1 MSNIVSRIKEF
12 IDQKGVSVRKFEE
25 KVGFSNGA
33 FASQYK
39 NNGSI
44 GSDKIEN
51 ILHSYPE
58 INVIWLLT
66 GKGDM
71 LKPRAEDIKNMSK
84 EEQIKALKQ
93 IASGEFYKKPNI
105 VPFYENV
112 ATIGGTQQS
121 ADLSPVTAPTAY
133 IDLGSMYPGA
143 NAAIRH
149 FGESMSEYPSGCILA
164 IKKINNLKSIVW
176 GQNYVV
182 ETDEIRVTKKLQTC
196 KGDKNCIMAYS
207 TNLSTHP
214 DGQLI
219 YEPFPIEKE
228 DIRSIFHVEGY
239 LVQEQNSAPVIFRLP
254 NGEVEWI
261 DQ

>member
-71 LKPRAEDIKNMSK
+71 LKPRVEDIKNMSK

-93 IASGEFYKKPNI
+93 IASGEFY
-105 VPFYENV
+105 
-112 ATIGGTQQS
+112 
-121 ADLSPVTAPTAY
+121 
-133 IDLGSMYPGA
+133 
-143 NAAIRH
+143 
-149 FGESMSEYPSGCILA
+149 
-164 IKKINNLKSIVW
+164 
-176 GQNYVV
+176 
-182 ETDEIRVTKKLQTC
+182 
-196 KGDKNCIMAYS
+196 
-207 TNLSTHP
+207 
-214 DGQLI
+214 
-219 YEPFPIEKE
+219 
-228 DIRSIFHVEGY
+228 
-239 LVQEQNSAPVIFRLP
+239 
-254 NGEVEWI
+254 
-261 DQ
+261 

>member
-1 MSNIVSRIKEF
+1 MSIIERIYQL
-12 IDQKGVSVRKFEE
+12 IDYKKDSVYKISNKIGVSN
-25 KVGFSNGA
+25 GYFSKTKA
-33 FASQYK
+33 K
-39 NNGSI
+39 NGSV
-44 GSDKIEN
+44 GSDIIEKIVNYYTDVSVE
-51 ILHSYPE
+51 
-58 INVIWLLT
+58 WLLT

-71 LKPRAEDIKNMSK
+71 LKPRVEDIKNMTK

-93 IASGEFYKKPNI
+93 IASGEFFKKPNI

-112 ATIGGTQQS
+112 ATIGGTQLS
-121 ADLSPVTAPTAY
+121 ADLSPVTAPTSY
-133 IDLGSMYPGA
+133 IDLGSMFPSA

-149 FGESMSEYPSGCILA
+149 FGESMREYPNGCILA
-164 IKKINNLKSIVW
+164 IKKLNHLKSIIW

-196 KGDKNCIMAYS
+196 KDDKNCIMAYS

-214 DGQLI
+214 DGTPI
-219 YEPFPIEKE
+219 HEPFPIAKE
-228 DIRSIFHVEGY
+228 DIRNLFQVVGHV
-239 LVQEQNSAPVIFRLP
+239 VQEQNSAPIIFQIP

>member
-12 IDQKGVSVRKFEE
+12 IDYKTISVRKFEE

-51 ILHSYPE
+51 ILQSYPE
-58 INVIWLLT
+58 INLEWLLT
-66 GKGDM
+66 GEGEM
-71 LKPRAEDIKNMSK
+71 LKPRVEDIKNISK

-93 IASGEFYKKPNI
+93 IASGEFFKKSNI

-112 ATIGGTQQS
+112 ATIGGTQLS

-133 IDLGSMYPGA
+133 IDLGSMFPSA

-149 FGESMSEYPSGCILA
+149 FGESMREYPNGCILA
-164 IKKINNLKSIVW
+164 IKKLNHLKSIIW

-196 KGDKNCIMAYS
+196 KDDKNCIMAYS
-207 TNLSTHP
+207 TNPSTHP
-214 DGQLI
+214 DGTPI
-219 YEPFPIEKE
+219 HEPFPIAKE
-228 DIRSIFHVEGY
+228 DIRNLFQVVGHI
-239 LVQEQNSAPVIFRLP
+239 VQEQNSAPIIFRLP
-254 NGEVEWI
+254 DGEVEWI

>member
-1 MSNIVSRIKEF
+1 MSIIERIYQL
-12 IDQKGVSVRKFEE
+12 IDYKKDSVYKISNEIGVSN
-25 KVGFSNGA
+25 GYFSKTKA
-33 FASQYK
+33 K
-39 NNGSI
+39 NGSVGGDI
-44 GSDKIEN
+44 IEKIVN
-51 ILHSYPE
+51 YYTDV
-58 INVIWLLT
+58 NVEWLLT

-71 LKPRAEDIKNMSK
+71 LKPRVEDIKNMTK

-93 IASGEFYKKPNI
+93 IASGEFFKKPNI

-112 ATIGGTQQS
+112 ATIGGTQLS
-121 ADLSPVTAPTAY
+121 ADLSPVTAPTSY
-133 IDLGSMYPGA
+133 IDLGSMFPSA

-149 FGESMSEYPSGCILA
+149 FGESMREYPNGCILA
-164 IKKINNLKSIVW
+164 IKKLNHLKSIIW

-196 KGDKNCIMAYS
+196 KDDKNCIMAYS

-214 DGQLI
+214 DGTPI
-219 YEPFPIEKE
+219 HEPFPIAKE
-228 DIRSIFHVEGY
+228 DIRNLFQVVGHV
-239 LVQEQNSAPVIFRLP
+239 VQEQNSAPIIFQLP

>member
-1 MSNIVSRIKEF
+1 MSIIERIYQL
-12 IDQKGVSVRKFEE
+12 IDYKKDSVYKISNKIGVSN
-25 KVGFSNGA
+25 GYFSKTKA
-33 FASQYK
+33 K
-39 NNGSI
+39 NGSV
-44 GSDKIEN
+44 GSDIIEKIVNYYTDVSVE
-51 ILHSYPE
+51 
-58 INVIWLLT
+58 WLLT

-71 LKPRAEDIKNMSK
+71 LKPRVEDIKNMTK

-93 IASGEFYKKPNI
+93 IASGEFFKKPNI

-112 ATIGGTQQS
+112 ATIGGTQLS
-121 ADLSPVTAPTAY
+121 ADLSPVTAPTSY
-133 IDLGSMYPGA
+133 IDLGSMFPSA

-149 FGESMSEYPSGCILA
+149 FGESMGEYPNGCILA
-164 IKKINNLKSIVW
+164 IKKLNHLKSIIW

-196 KGDKNCIMAYS
+196 KDDKNCIMAYS

-214 DGQLI
+214 DGTPI
-219 YEPFPIEKE
+219 HEPFPIAKE
-228 DIRSIFHVEGY
+228 DIRNLFQVVGHV
-239 LVQEQNSAPVIFRLP
+239 VQEQNSAPIIFQLP

>member
-71 LKPRAEDIKNMSK
+71 LKPRVEDIKNMSK

-112 ATIGGTQQS
+112 ATIGGTQLS

-164 IKKINNLKSIVW
+164 IKKINSLKSIVW